1 MTFFSAGILKFLGFN
16 NDKFR
21 PCKMNFSLTFVMLV
35 LVAMANTAPQ
45 PKTFL
50 VETADKV
57 TRQGFFC
64 NFLLLFILYACICEE
79 QMHFIFCRVQ

>member
-1 MTFFSAGILKFLGFN
+1 MTYFSAEILKFLGFN

-35 LVAMANTAPQ
+35 LVAMASAAPE

-50 VETADKV
+50 VETVDKV
-57 TRQGFFC
+57 QDKVKVFFC
-64 NFLLLFILYACICEE
+64 YFLLLFIFVC
-79 QMHFIFCRVQ
+79 MHL

>member
-21 PCKMNFSLTFVMLV
+21 SCKMNFSLTFVMLV

-57 TRQGFFC
+57 QDKVKVFFC
-64 NFLLLFILYACICEE
+64 YFLLLFIFVC
-79 QMHFIFCRVQ
+79 MHL